1 MFVAGFRDLLAEKLN
16 DRGFVVAAHAADA
29 VIINVST
36 RVVRMRDS
44 RKLPIPL
51 GAIELAVAAPVE
63 VTTGM
68 VTYLTRTPD
77 TEVVVST
84 TVLDGQRL
92 LFRKDHIFYV
102 DDAEAPTYRSRPS
115 NMMTNLKNM
124 MTNLKPSPAV
134 QLQAVPV
141 FADY

>member
-1 MFVAGFRDLLAEKLN
+1 
-16 DRGFVVAAHAADA
+16 
-29 VIINVST
+29 
-36 RVVRMRDS
+36 MRDS

-63 VTTGM
+63 ATTGNLGY
-68 VTYLTRTPD
+68 VLLTRTPD

-124 MTNLKPSPAV
+124 MTSLKPSPRRPITSRACFRGLLDGDRDEKALPIFGAV
-134 QLQAVPV
+134 RPDGVAGVLAPTP
-141 FADY
+141 